1 MNTSSLTDSLF
12 TTEGMQSIFSDRNTI
27 QRMLDVEAAL
37 ARALAVEDVIPQI
50 AVAAIVSSCR
60 ADLMDL
66 DAIAKSVSSAGN
78 VAIPLVK

>member
-1 MNTSSLTDSLF
+1 MNTSSLTDGLF
-12 TTEGMQSIFSDRNTI
+12 STEGMRSIFSDRNTI

-66 DAIAKSVSSAGN
+66 DALAKSVSSAGN
-78 VAIPLVK
+78 LAIP